1 MNTFTQKDALRQKT
15 GGVAAL
21 YMAVAYLAA
30 MPYFLIVVDYLG
42 ATTVKEKVALILA
55 HFPSLYAMYLVT
67 YVLFGVVLG
76 VLAFTLYDRLHRH
89 APALMR
95 ATTAIGLLWA
105 FALTTSG
112 MVFNYGMGT
121 IVEMAKTDLSQA
133 QQVWQVTEIVAMGLG
148 GAGGELLGGFWVLL
162 ISLVALKNRALPI
175 LLGWLGVVIGV
186 VGLLSVIPPLHNIS
200 MLFGI
205 LQIVWLVWLGVVLL
219 GTKPTN

>member
-1 MNTFTQKDALRQKT
+1 MDTFTQKDALRQKT

-42 ATTVKEKVALILA
+42 ATTAADKIGLIAA
-55 HFPSLYAMYLVT
+55 HYSSMYAMYLVT
-67 YVLFGVVLG
+67 YVLFGIVLA
-76 VLAFTLYDRLHRH
+76 VLAFTLYDRLQGH

-95 ATTAIGLLWA
+95 IATAIGLLWA

-133 QQVWQVTEIVAMGLG
+133 QQVWQVIEPVAMGLG
-148 GAGGELLGGFWVLL
+148 GAGGELLGGLWVLL
-162 ISLVALKNRALPI
+162 ISLVALKNSVLPM
-175 LLGWLGVVIGV
+175 LLGYLGLVIGV
-186 VGLLSVIPPLHNIS
+186 AGLLSVIPPLHDIG

-219 GTKPTN
+219 RTKHTN

>member
-1 MNTFTQKDALRQKT
+1 MDTFTQKDTLRQQT

-21 YMAVAYLAA
+21 YMALAYLAA

-42 ATTVKEKVALILA
+42 ATTAKDKVALILA
-55 HFPSLYAMYLVT
+55 NFPSLYAMYLIT
-67 YVLFGVVLG
+67 YVLFGIILG
-76 VLAFTLYDRLHRH
+76 VLAFALYDRLQMH

-95 ATTAIGLLWA
+95 ITTAIGLLWA

-121 IVEMAKTDLSQA
+121 IVEMARTDLSQA
-133 QQVWQVTEIVAMGLG
+133 QQTWQVIELVAMGLG
-148 GAGGELLGGFWVLL
+148 GAGGELLGGLWVLL
-162 ISLVALKNRALPI
+162 ISLVALRSRSLPR
-175 LLGWLGVVIGV
+175 LLGWLGLVTGV
-186 VGLLSVIPPLHNIS
+186 AGLLSVIPFLHDVG

-219 GTKPTN
+219 RTKQTN

>member
-1 MNTFTQKDALRQKT
+1 MEKLNQKVGMREKI

-21 YMAVAYLAA
+21 YMAIAYLAA

-42 ATTVKEKVALILA
+42 ATTAADKIGLIVA
-55 HFPSLYAMYLVT
+55 HYPSMYAMYLVT
-67 YVLFGVVLG
+67 YVLFGIVLG
-76 VLAFTLYDRLHRH
+76 VLAFTLYDRLQMH

-95 ATTAIGLLWA
+95 IATAIGLLWA

-112 MVFNYGMGT
+112 MVFNYGMST
-121 IVEMAKTDLSQA
+121 IVDLAKTDFIQA
-133 QQVWQVTEIVAMGLG
+133 QQTWQAVETVAMGLG
-148 GAGGELLGGFWVLL
+148 GAGGELLGGLWVLL
-162 ISLVALKNRALPI
+162 ISFVALKSRALPM

-186 VGLLSVIPPLHNIS
+186 AGLLSVIPLLHDVG

-219 GTKPTN
+219 RTKQTN

>member
-1 MNTFTQKDALRQKT
+1 MEKITQKDNLRQKT

-42 ATTVKEKVALILA
+42 ATTAKDKVALILA
-55 HFPSLYAMYLVT
+55 NFPSLYAMYLIT
-67 YVLFGVVLG
+67 YVLFGIVLG
-76 VLAFTLYDRLHRH
+76 VLTFALYDRLQMH
-89 APALMR
+89 APSLMR
-95 ATTAIGLLWA
+95 IATAISLLWA

-133 QQVWQVTEIVAMGLG
+133 QQAWQVIEPVAMGLG
-148 GAGGELLGGFWVLL
+148 GAGGELLGGLWVLL
-162 ISLVALKNRALPI
+162 ISLAALRSGSLPK
-175 LLGWLGVVIGV
+175 LLNVLGLVIGLA
-186 VGLLSVIPPLHNIS
+186 GLLSVIPPLHDAG

-219 GTKPTN
+219 RVKHTN